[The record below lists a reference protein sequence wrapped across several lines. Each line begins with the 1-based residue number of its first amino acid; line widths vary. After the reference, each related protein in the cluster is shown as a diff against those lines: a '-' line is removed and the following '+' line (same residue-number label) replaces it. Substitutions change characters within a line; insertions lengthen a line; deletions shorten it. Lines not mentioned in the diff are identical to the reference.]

1 MKNKKL
7 IIFGLAIIAGGVVYY
22 GYKKGLWLNKKTPTT
37 TTPTTTT
44 PTTTTPTTT
53 RTTTSGKLVNIGR
66 VSSNPTNVSTVTI
79 RR

>member
-37 TTPTTTT
+37 TTPTTT
-44 PTTTTPTTT
+44 

>member
-7 IIFGLAIIAGGVVYY
+7 IIVLGLAVIAGGVVYY
-22 GYKKGLWLNKKTPTT
+22 GYKKGLWLNKK
-37 TTPTTTT
+37 TPTTTT